1 MIIIISYKYYF
12 RAKEAALA
20 QRPNLETVTEEGEEE
35 APSKEKDSKGQT
47 ELHRLAAQPEY
58 QEKSTDLSQ
67 VTNKLDHIMLYRV
80 HLT

>member
-1 MIIIISYKYYF
+1 MAFNTITLTLNNNKKIIIISYKFYF

-47 ELHRLAAQPEY
+47 ELHRLAAQEG
-58 QEKSTDLSQ
+58 
-67 VTNKLDHIMLYRV
+67 RV
-80 HLT
+80 ISPYN